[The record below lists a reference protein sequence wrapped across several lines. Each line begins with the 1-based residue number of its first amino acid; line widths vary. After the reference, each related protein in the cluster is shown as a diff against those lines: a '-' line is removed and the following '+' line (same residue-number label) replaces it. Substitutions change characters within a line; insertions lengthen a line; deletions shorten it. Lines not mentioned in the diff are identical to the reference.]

1 MWLVLILGSVPPLR
15 PLFAQVFQRIST
27 KNLRN
32 SNRGYYEQSD
42 PKSIPMHPIASK
54 RPPKDTD
61 SERFMLSVG
70 AGILQ
75 TTDVQVIS
83 NPKDSRDNSNESLNG
98 VARGA
103 AF

>member
-1 MWLVLILGSVPPLR
+1 MR
-15 PLFAQVFQRIST
+15 P
-27 KNLRN
+27 

-42 PKSIPMHPIASK
+42 PKSIPMDPIPSK
-54 RPPKDTD
+54 RTPKDTD

-70 AGILQ
+70 AGILR

-83 NPKDSRDNSNESLNG
+83 NSKDSREDSNESLNG
-98 VARGA
+98 VARGESLNGIARGA